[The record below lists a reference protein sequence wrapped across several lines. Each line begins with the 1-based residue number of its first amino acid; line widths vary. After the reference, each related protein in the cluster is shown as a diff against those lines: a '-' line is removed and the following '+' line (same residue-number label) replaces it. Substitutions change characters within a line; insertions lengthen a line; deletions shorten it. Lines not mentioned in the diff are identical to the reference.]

1 MAKKVVGI
9 DVSDGWVTGVVLG
22 QQAKTLAVH
31 AMCQLPRTDT
41 DDLASIIRQACQQM
55 GWGEGGCVCGLPLS
69 MVSVRNLS
77 LPFKD
82 AKDIA
87 QTLPFELEEQ
97 LIAPVD
103 TLICDFSVLDSTES
117 NSRIVAFALEK
128 GQLQQ
133 LLEGL
138 QGVADPDIV
147 TPAVTTLAYQV
158 ARQWKRDEG
167 LSLLLH
173 ADLHS
178 MSIILLWQ
186 GQPYLFRRL
195 SYPEE
200 LIVSSSSPASAEGPH
215 LVDNESAAKGI
226 QAICSLILRSIDFFR
241 LEHGLQ
247 GQPERVFLTGP
258 LAGIETVPPL
268 IETALAL
275 PVTTPELLTPT
286 GVEMPVALR
295 LQWQSSRFDLALA
308 LALQGFERK
317 TGVNFRKDDFA
328 PKRPFFASKKRLT
341 WAIATVA
348 ALLIGFVAYGV
359 ISYRLLYNR
368 DKQLREEMITFY
380 KQTFPSAVRVQDPFL
395 EMQAALKSVQGPSSP
410 APLFVVDKRVLGLL
424 ADVSA
429 RIPAAVTLQVSR
441 LAIDRETI
449 QIKGTTNTFN
459 AVDTIKN
466 NLSASS
472 RYKEVKIVSATADK
486 GKDKE
491 SGLIRFEIEL
501 LLAGL

>member
-1 MAKKVVGI
+1 MAKKAVGI
-9 DVSDGWVTGVVLG
+9 DISDGWVTGVMLG
-22 QQAKTLAVH
+22 QQAKKLSVH
-31 AMCQLPRTDT
+31 AICHLPRSDA

-55 GWGEGGCVCGLPLS
+55 GWEDGVCVCGLPLS

-82 AKDIA
+82 AKNIA

-103 TLICDFSVLDSTES
+103 TLVCDFSVLDSTGS
-117 NSRIVAFALEK
+117 NSLIAAFALEK
-128 GQLQQ
+128 KQLHH

-147 TPAVTTLAYQV
+147 TPAATALAHQV
-158 ARQWKRDEG
+158 ARQWKRDVG
-167 LSLLLH
+167 HSLLLH

-178 MSIILLWQ
+178 MTIMLLCQ
-186 GQPYLFRRL
+186 GQPYLYRRI

-200 LIVSSSSPASAEGPH
+200 FIIQSTAAGQTDRLQLAENGTA
-215 LVDNESAAKGI
+215 EKGI
-226 QAICSLILRSIDFFR
+226 RSLCALILRSIDFFR

-247 GQPERVFLTGP
+247 GQPDRVFLTGP
-258 LAGIETVPPL
+258 LAGVENLPQL
-268 IETALAL
+268 FEMALAL
-275 PVTTPELLTPT
+275 PVETPELLTSA

-295 LQWQSSRFDLALA
+295 LQWQNPRFDLALA

-317 TGVNFRKDDFA
+317 PGVNFRKDGYA
-328 PKRPFFASKKRLT
+328 PKRSFFASKKRLT
-341 WAIATVA
+341 WAVA
-348 ALLIGFVAYGV
+348 ALAAVLVGLVAYGW
-359 ISYRLLYNR
+359 IDYRSLYTR
-368 DKQLREEMITFY
+368 DKQLREDMVTLY
-380 KQTFPSAVRVQDPFL
+380 KQTFPSAAKVQDPYL

-410 APLFVVDKRVLGLL
+410 APLFVVDKRILGLI

-449 QIKGTTNTFN
+449 LIKGTTNTFN

-472 RYKEVKIVSATADK
+472 KYKEVKIVSATADK
-486 GKDKE
+486 GKEKE
-491 SGLIRFEIEL
+491 GSIIRFEIEL